1 MPNTQKNVEKSDAT
15 LEENIEDS
23 TNVFNMIMDKI
34 FEKFKSYIISELT
47 KSIKH
52 IIQTKIHGIQKGYKD
67 QLEKVTSTALA
78 ACIKPEA

>member
-23 TNVFNMIMDKI
+23 TNVFNMIIDKI

-52 IIQTKIHGIQKGYKD
+52 IIQTKIHGILKGNKD
-67 QLEKVTSTALA
+67 QLEKVTSTVVML
-78 ACIKPEA
+78 

>member
-1 MPNTQKNVEKSDAT
+1 MPNTQKNVEKSDTT

-23 TNVFNMIMDKI
+23 TNVFNMIMDKT

-52 IIQTKIHGIQKGYKD
+52 IIQTKIHGILKGYKD
-67 QLEKVTSTALA
+67 QLEKVTSTVVML
-78 ACIKPEA
+78 